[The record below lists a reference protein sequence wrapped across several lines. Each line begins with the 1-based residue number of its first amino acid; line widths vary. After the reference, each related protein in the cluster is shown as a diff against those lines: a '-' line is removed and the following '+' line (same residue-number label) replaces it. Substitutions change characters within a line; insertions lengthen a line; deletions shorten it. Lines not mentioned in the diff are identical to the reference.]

1 MAEQFVDKYT
11 YKKKLLLYSALKLT
25 FRIKEIKKIRLPK
38 MRRNNY
44 LESKYLP
51 GAGQTRDNG
60 KKIFRVAW

>member
-1 MAEQFVDKYT
+1 
-11 YKKKLLLYSALKLT
+11 
-25 FRIKEIKKIRLPK
+25 

-51 GAGQTRDNG
+51 GADQTRDNG